1 MLKPTLPFNK
11 DASFKIGT
19 TVFLNLNLFSETVT
33 FAQLISSPGKKY
45 NLILSFKVIRKNKY
59 VN

>member
-11 DASFKIGT
+11 DGSLKIGT
-19 TVFLNLNLFSETVT
+19 TVFLNLNLFSEAVT
-33 FAQLISSPGKKY
+33 FAHLISSLGNKY

-59 VN
+59 MN